1 MDLSGIKDL
10 EPKGGSLE
18 AKFELNSF
26 QGDDQDG
33 EDRLGL
39 RTARVNH
46 SCRPN
51 AGIGYDEVARVR
63 VLLAQKDIQPGEEI
77 YIIYSEL
84 ANLEKNFQIDVSPRE
99 IPKYHTAVRQKYGLT
114 DADHPDEL
122 EFGMIQWSLEYSW
135 GIKCPPDCFCKNP
148 RVKKL
153 VMEGRRCSK
162 EMLKLGSKGR
172 IEDAL
177 KAGDRLLEIEKE
189 LNFSWNLRAIINWD
203 MYEMA
208 VASEKMDD
216 ARAKKYLQN
225 YLEINKIMAPYSKY
239 TEPCELLLK
248 NGVKAPHQ
256 SWKRQGLKKVM
267 QKCASR
273 LQ

>member
-33 EDRLGL
+33 EDMLGL

-46 SCRPN
+46 SCQPN
-51 AGIGYDEVARVR
+51 SGIGYDEVARVR
-63 VLLAQKDIQPGEEI
+63 VLLAQKDIQAGEEI
-77 YIIYSEL
+77 CIIYSEL
-84 ANLEKNFQIDVSPRE
+84 ANFEKNFQLDVSPKE

-114 DADHPDEL
+114 KADHPDEL
-122 EFGMIQWSLEYSW
+122 EFGMIQWSMEYSW

-148 RVKKL
+148 HVKKL

-189 LNFSWNLRAIINWD
+189 LNFSWNQRAIINWD
-203 MYEMA
+203 MYEMT

-216 ARAKKYLQN
+216 ARAKKYL
-225 YLEINKIMAPYSKY
+225 
-239 TEPCELLLK
+239 
-248 NGVKAPHQ
+248 
-256 SWKRQGLKKVM
+256 
-267 QKCASR
+267 
-273 LQ
+273 